1 MVVKQGVCGWPVSDL
16 HPGNADAILNFR
28 MPTFEGF
35 GVEYGD
41 SAKADRAI
49 TELPQNIGLNIQNR
63 RTQNILEGGPMYIQ
77 TLTELFQGSSEA
89 LAAR

>member
-1 MVVKQGVCGWPVSDL
+1 
-16 HPGNADAILNFR
+16 
-28 MPTFEGF
+28 MPSFEGF

-49 TELPQNIGLNIQNR
+49 TALPHHSDLNIQNR

-89 LAAR
+89 LAARSAEA

>member
-1 MVVKQGVCGWPVSDL
+1 M
-16 HPGNADAILNFR
+16 
-28 MPTFEGF
+28 
-35 GVEYGD
+35 EYGD

-49 TELPQNIGLNIQNR
+49 TALPQNIGLNIQNR

-89 LAAR
+89 LAARSAEA

>member
-1 MVVKQGVCGWPVSDL
+1 M
-16 HPGNADAILNFR
+16 
-28 MPTFEGF
+28 
-35 GVEYGD
+35 EYGD

-49 TELPQNIGLNIQNR
+49 TEIPHRSDLNIQNR

-89 LAAR
+89 LAARSAEA

>member
-1 MVVKQGVCGWPVSDL
+1 MAVSDL
-16 HPGNADAILNFR
+16 HPRNADAILNFR
-28 MPTFEGF
+28 MPSFEGF

-49 TELPQNIGLNIQNR
+49 TTLSQKFGLNIRNR

-77 TLTELFQGSSEA
+77 TLTELLMSSSEA

>member
-1 MVVKQGVCGWPVSDL
+1 MCPLEARSRAVTGL
-16 HPGNADAILNFR
+16 HPQNADAILNFR
-28 MPTFEGF
+28 MPSFEGF

-49 TELPQNIGLNIQNR
+49 TTLSQKFNLNIQNR

-77 TLTELFQGSSEA
+77 DAHGLLMSSSEA